1 MLHPFIILLLS
12 FTFLTLNLSD
22 FVGKKSFASSILIL
36 PEKRPNIPVDYNY
49 SLGTI
54 NDMIL
59 KEGGKTIG
67 QITKQ
72 KIRRNENL
80 HMFLKRVGFQ
90 NKQISTI
97 TSKIKS
103 DHPSINILRNI
114 PTYHLIHYAL
124 PKDNLGFGINF
135 KIGKYKDLY
144 VWQNNSKEVKT
155 KITRRP
161 FKKIQL
167 LNKIKIKDN
176 LYNSSLRSELPK
188 EIFFELIK
196 ILGFSI
202 DFQRELRKNDI
213 FETLYSQNIDLLTN
227 EIIESNPIH
236 YISAKLKNN
245 HLKFYR
251 FKTKDGQSNFYDQDG
266 KSSKKTLMKTPL
278 NGAKLS
284 SGFGNRKHPIL
295 GFTKMH
301 KGVDFAAPT
310 GTPIFAA
317 GDGIIE
323 YSGWKGTYGK
333 YIRIKHNGTFKTAYA
348 HLSKIYKKKG
358 TRIKQGDVIGTLGST
373 GRSTGPHLHYEILL
387 GGRQVNPLR
396 IKLPSGKHIPKNEMA
411 NFHEQRKIID
421 SKIFVMENNIKNKEF
436 AFLKNLQKN

>member
-12 FTFLTLNLSD
+12 FTFFTLNVGD

-36 PEKRPNIPVDYNY
+36 PEKRPNIPDEYNY

-72 KIRRNENL
+72 KIRKNENL
-80 HMFLKRVGFQ
+80 HLFLKRVGFQ

-97 TSKIKS
+97 ISKIKS

-144 VWQNNSKEVKT
+144 IWQNNSKEVKT

-176 LYNSSLRSELPK
+176 LYNSSIKSELPK
-188 EIFFELIK
+188 EIFSALIK

-202 DFQRELRKNDI
+202 DFQRELRKGDI

-251 FKTKDGQSNFYDQDG
+251 FKTKDGKSNFYDQDG

-373 GRSTGPHLHYEILL
+373 GRSTGPHLHYEILIS
-387 GGRQVNPLR
+387 GRQVNPLR
-396 IKLPSGKHIPKNEMA
+396 IKLPSGKHIPRDELEKFNKKQKLI
-411 NFHEQRKIID
+411 NSKIFKLRNKIED
-421 SKIFVMENNIKNKEF
+421 SKIASLRYLENN
-436 AFLKNLQKN
+436 

>member
-1 MLHPFIILLLS
+1 MLQPFIIFLLS
-12 FTFLTLNLSD
+12 FLFFTLNVSNFD
-22 FVGKKSFASSILIL
+22 EKKSHASSILIL
-36 PEKRPNIPVDYNY
+36 PESRPDIPNDYNY

-72 KIRRNENL
+72 KIRKNENL
-80 HMFLKRVGFQ
+80 HVFLKRVGFKK
-90 NKQISTI
+90 KQINTI
-97 TSKIKS
+97 ISKIKS

-114 PTYHLIHYAL
+114 PTYHMIHYAL

-167 LNKIKIKDN
+167 LNKIKITDN
-176 LYNSSLRSELPK
+176 LYNSSIRSELPK
-188 EIFFELIK
+188 EIFSELIK

-202 DFQRELRKNDI
+202 DFQRELRKGDV
-213 FETLYSQNIDLLTN
+213 FETLYSQNVDLITN
-227 EIIESNPIH
+227 EIIESKPIH
-236 YISAKLKNN
+236 YISANLKDN
-245 HLKFYR
+245 HLKFYN
-251 FKTKDGQSNFYDQDG
+251 FKTRDGKSDFYDQDG

-284 SGFGNRKHPIL
+284 SGFGNRRHPIL

-301 KGVDFAAPT
+301 KGVDFAAPI

-323 YSGWKGTYGK
+323 YSGWKGAYGK
-333 YIRIKHNGTFKTAYA
+333 YIRIKHNSTFKTAYA

-373 GRSTGPHLHYEILL
+373 GRSTGPHLHYEILIS
-387 GGRQVNPLR
+387 GRQVNPLR
-396 IKLPSGKHIPKNEMA
+396 VKLPSGKHIPKNELKRF
-411 NFHEQRKIID
+411 NKKQKLIN
-421 SKIFVMENNIKNKEF
+421 SKIFGLRDKLKDSKFAHLKYPEND
-436 AFLKNLQKN
+436 

>member
-12 FTFLTLNLSD
+12 FTFFTLNVGD

-36 PEKRPNIPVDYNY
+36 PEKRPNIPDEYNY

-72 KIRRNENL
+72 KIRKNENL
-80 HMFLKRVGFQ
+80 HLFLKRVGFQ

-97 TSKIKS
+97 ISKIKS
-103 DHPSINILRNI
+103 DHPSTNILRNI

-144 VWQNNSKEVKT
+144 IWQNNSKEVKT

-176 LYNSSLRSELPK
+176 LYNSSINSELPK
-188 EIFFELIK
+188 EIFSALIK

-202 DFQRELRKNDI
+202 DFQRELRKGDI

-251 FKTKDGQSNFYDQDG
+251 FKTKDGKSNFYDQDG

-373 GRSTGPHLHYEILL
+373 GRSTGPHLHYEILIS
-387 GGRQVNPLR
+387 GRQVNPLR
-396 IKLPSGKHIPKNEMA
+396 IKLPSGKHIPRDELEKFNKKQKLI
-411 NFHEQRKIID
+411 N
-421 SKIFVMENNIKNKEF
+421 SKIFKLRNKIENSKIASLRYLENN
-436 AFLKNLQKN
+436 